1 MNAPEINIKFI
12 EAGNS
17 APTRV
22 EKGIVLLLINEII
35 KVPLTNPL
43 TILDKNDIPDALSDI
58 NKDFI
63 KLALKGYDGEA
74 PKKIIVYST
83 NIAPVVTESEL
94 NDMTTEA
101 ILELA
106 KKYNYDLTSH
116 TKDTAKNT
124 VITDFLA
131 KQTAAEVDI
140 ENVLKA
146 VSKIKFTYMAYP
158 EGSAENYGKIKEW
171 VIEQRENTRKVKAVL
186 PNTAGDNEG
195 IINYT
200 NNINTVAEMV
210 KNGTE
215 DVIVETTYTAAQF
228 TARIA
233 GLLAAV
239 PNSYSATYATLGEV
253 VSCDEVEDRD
263 KAVSEGKFFIFHD
276 GEKIKTCRAVNS
288 LQTTTKEK
296 GEDFKKI
303 RLVHIMDTINND
315 IETLVED
322 EYLGKYPNTYD
333 NKCILISAIDEYLRQ
348 LENKGMINS
357 HTIDIDVAA
366 QKEYLKEKGVD
377 VSEMTDD
384 EIKQALT
391 GTNVFLAGTV
401 ELLDAIE
408 DLNWNISI

>member
-22 EKGIVLLLINEII
+22 EKGVVLLLINEII

-43 TILDKNDIPDALSDI
+43 TVLDKNDIPDALSDI

-83 NIAPVVTESEL
+83 NTAPKVAESEL

-101 ILELA
+101 ILNLA
-106 KKYNYDLTSH
+106 QEYGYDLTNH

-131 KQTAAEVDI
+131 KQTAVEANI
-140 ENVLKA
+140 ENVLND
-146 VSKIKFTYMAYP
+146 VSKMKFTYMAYP
-158 EGSAENYGKIKEW
+158 EGDNEAYGKIKEW
-171 VIEQRENTRKVKAVL
+171 VVEQRENRRKVKAVL
-186 PNTAGDNEG
+186 PNTVGDNEG

-210 KNGTE
+210 KNGVE
-215 DVIVETTYTAAQF
+215 DAIVETTYTAAQF

-288 LQTTTKEK
+288 LQTTTKDK

-348 LENKGMINS
+348 LESKGMINS
-357 HTIDIDVAA
+357 HTIDIDMAA

-401 ELLDAIE
+401 KLLDAIE

>member
-22 EKGIVLLLINEII
+22 ENGIVLLLINEII
-35 KVPLTNPL
+35 KAPLTNPL
-43 TILDKNDIPDALSDI
+43 TVLDKNDIPDALSDT

-63 KLALKGYDGEA
+63 KLALKGYDGET

-106 KKYNYDLTSH
+106 KKYNYDLTNH

-171 VIEQRENTRKVKAVL
+171 VIEQRENKRKVKAVL
-186 PNTAGDNEG
+186 PNIAGDNEG

-200 NNINTVAEMV
+200 NNVNTVAEMV

-215 DVIVETTYTAAQF
+215 DAIVETTYTAAQF
-228 TARIA
+228 TPRIA

-288 LQTTTKEK
+288 LQTITKEK

-333 NKCILISAIDEYLRQ
+333 NKCILISAIDEYLRR
-348 LENKGMINS
+348 LESKGMINS
-357 HTIDIDVAA
+357 HTIDIDMVA

>member
-22 EKGIVLLLINEII
+22 ENGIVLLLINEII
-35 KVPLTNPL
+35 KAPLTNPL
-43 TILDKNDIPDALSDI
+43 TVLDKNDIPDALSDT

-106 KKYNYDLTSH
+106 KKYNYDLTNH

-140 ENVLKA
+140 KNVLKA

-171 VIEQRENTRKVKAVL
+171 VIEQRENKRKVKAVL
-186 PNTAGDNEG
+186 PNIAGDNEG

-200 NNINTVAEMV
+200 NNVNTVAEMV

-215 DVIVETTYTAAQF
+215 DAIVETTYTAAQF
-228 TARIA
+228 TPRIA

-288 LQTTTKEK
+288 LQTITKEK

-315 IETLVED
+315 IGTLVED

-333 NKCILISAIDEYLRQ
+333 NKCILISAIDEYLRR
-348 LENKGMINS
+348 LESKGMINS
-357 HTIDIDVAA
+357 HTIDIDMVA